1 GVSYSAIDFDLE
13 GNPRP
18 YDATDRPRGDG
29 SDLDIGAVEF
39 IGQAQP
45 NPLPH
50 RPVNLSP
57 EDGETV
63 FGFNPI
69 LVSPPM
75 VDDDPSDIH
84 TWTEWQ
90 VDDVPNIDP
99 DDLVVG
105 WLSDEEDLLEIT
117 VVDEGQYLPADTT
130 FWWRIR
136 HRDNYAGWS
145 EWSVP
150 TSFST
155 RGSGTLNV
163 PQDFVTI
170 QGALDVSTPGDVILI
185 SPGTYNESLVIR
197 VADITLQSLDP
208 MDATTVESTIID
220 GPRFP
225 TKTIDMK
232 AHGVVLSGLTIRGS
246 TDGIQCNYFDK
257 LIERCVISS
266 GVIYKTSGIIQDNT
280 ITAEGGIVNSHGLI
294 QRNVIMY
301 GKGIRSDFA
310 LVPLTAT

>member
-1 GVSYSAIDFDLE
+1 
-13 GNPRP
+13 
-18 YDATDRPRGDG
+18 
-29 SDLDIGAVEF
+29 
-39 IGQAQP
+39 
-45 NPLPH
+45 
-50 RPVNLSP
+50 
-57 EDGETV
+57 
-63 FGFNPI
+63 
-69 LVSPPM
+69 
-75 VDDDPSDIH
+75 
-84 TWTEWQ
+84 
-90 VDDVPNIDP
+90 
-99 DDLVVG
+99 
-105 WLSDEEDLLEIT
+105 
-117 VVDEGQYLPADTT
+117 
-130 FWWRIR
+130 
-136 HRDNYAGWS
+136 
-145 EWSVP
+145 
-150 TSFST
+150 
-155 RGSGTLNV
+155 
-163 PQDFVTI
+163 
-170 QGALDVSTPGDVILI
+170 DVILI

-232 AHGVVLSGLTIRGS
+232 AHGVVLSGLNIRGS

-310 LVPLTAT
+310 LVPLTATILDNYIAHKGIGISLCKGRIVNNTIVHNRVGLSSCDGLIRNNTIAFNTWEYGCGLAYCDGTIEGNIIYGNEAVNIPPGSPDRSVGAGLLNCNGTIRNNFIFGNYSENRGAGLAGCSGSIIIHGVISDCAYLITMVSSLWELGEGHHAQIGNRKSGVYPTRDPGRNRSVRGIPL